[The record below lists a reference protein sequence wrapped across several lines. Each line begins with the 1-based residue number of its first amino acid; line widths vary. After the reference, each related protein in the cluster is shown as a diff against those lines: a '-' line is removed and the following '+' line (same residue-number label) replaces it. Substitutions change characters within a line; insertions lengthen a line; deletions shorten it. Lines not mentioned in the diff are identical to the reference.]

1 LLCLTTTTNYKEIV
15 MRQIHQKTKLRLGRE
30 TVAVLQSVELNEVN
44 GGIMYTGC
52 ISGCTKCPGDVQ
64 PQPDTKPPVNLPTAP
79 NWPLPGLDTFKTFQP
94 R

>member
-1 LLCLTTTTNYKEIV
+1 MRRTNTKN
-15 MRQIHQKTKLRLGRE
+15 KLRLERE
-30 TVAVLQSVELNEVN
+30 TVAVLQSVELNDIN

-64 PQPDTKPPVNLPTAP
+64 PQPQAPQNPRLDFPTQDNRTLP
-79 NWPLPGLDTFKTFQP
+79 DVFKTFTV